1 MSNFLF
7 RIASSIM
14 KVGSAGF
21 VLIIVFCV
29 VGFLIGCL
37 VEMPPKGWI
46 CIIGGVIAAVVA
58 TALENRQKKKREER
72 PWDFD

>member
-1 MSNFLF
+1 
-7 RIASSIM
+7 M

-37 VEMPPKGWI
+37 VEMPPEGWI
-46 CIIGGVIAAVVA
+46 CIIGGVITAVVA
-58 TALENRQKKKREER
+58 TALENRQNKKREER